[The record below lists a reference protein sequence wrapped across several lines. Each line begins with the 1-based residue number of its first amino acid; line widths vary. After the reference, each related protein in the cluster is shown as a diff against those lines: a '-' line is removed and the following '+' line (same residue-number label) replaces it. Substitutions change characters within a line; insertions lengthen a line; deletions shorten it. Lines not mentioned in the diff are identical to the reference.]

1 MKNIDRLPVDEA
13 KKQAILE
20 SAGNYLRN
28 ARIKT
33 DIVAISGSVITVRIE
48 QVEKLTD
55 KVFTGKELAD
65 RAKLIFA
72 PIAGEFKIRVRPL
85 VFSGTGADAVSAEY
99 VRNMMKK
106 HELTQTDL
114 CAALGIDK
122 TTMSRLMNGKIG
134 FTRWHRLAFYHY
146 FKNLGK

>member
-1 MKNIDRLPVDEA
+1 MDRLPIDEA
-13 KKQAILE
+13 KKQTILE
-20 SAGNYLRN
+20 SAGNYLRH

-55 KVFTGKELAD
+55 KVFTGKELAE

-72 PIAGEFKIRVRPL
+72 PIAGEFTIRVRPL

-99 VRNMMKK
+99 VRNSMKK
-106 HELTQTDL
+106 HGLTQTDL

-122 TTMSRLMNGKIG
+122 TTISRLMNGKIG